1 MTHLTLLAQSDQQQ
15 NTAHNLSTRL
25 DTILFKLFF
34 VIEKGILNHRWLL
47 LTDKVIFNNY
57 SYLHSRHPYPFH
69 QFLSLQHKELSLLI
83 QTDKGYKLIKS
94 FQFIVKL
101 WYYRLD
107 VQAHMRAV
115 QKVQSRFCHFKQV
128 YIYILYTEIFVLKFQ
143 I

>member
-25 DTILFKLFF
+25 DTILLKLFF

-101 WYYRLD
+101 WYYRLH
-107 VQAHMRAV
+107 VQAHMRVV
-115 QKVQSRFCHFKQV
+115 QKVNHVFVILNRFT
-128 YIYILYTEIFVLKFQ
+128 YTYCIPKYLF
-143 I
+143 

>member
-25 DTILFKLFF
+25 DTILLKLFF

-101 WYYRLD
+101 WYYRLH

-115 QKVQSRFCHFKQV
+115 QKVNHVFVILNRFT
-128 YIYILYTEIFVLKFQ
+128 YTYCIPKYLF
-143 I
+143 